1 MEWLLALQ
9 TCCLMLFSCWLV
21 FIGHSWITKDPYN
34 TWFTA
39 YYSIPIRMID
49 HLRFCIQS
57 CNKLEWSDLTI
68 HSPHPPPPN
77 KIFFKKINYR
87 LIHFLHLPTP
97 QIKQKLKEIKLQADS
112 FLEIKPISNTT
123 GKLYKKNRIILYQKN
138 RRNTYKYTL
147 YLLVITLQSSTEY
160 FNNSKKTKGQLVYYV
175 IKSEFFS
182 YCIYF

>member
-1 MEWLLALQ
+1 M
-9 TCCLMLFSCWLV
+9 V
-21 FIGHSWITKDPYN
+21 
-34 TWFTA
+34 
-39 YYSIPIRMID
+39 
-49 HLRFCIQS
+49 RF
-57 CNKLEWSDLTI
+57 DYTF
-68 HSPHPPPPN
+68 PTPPPPN

-160 FNNSKKTKGQLVYYV
+160 FNNSKKKKRTVSLLCHKIWVFFLLYLFLIFPICFTLTCMHLTKLYK
-175 IKSEFFS
+175 KSK
-182 YCIYF
+182 INVTN

>member
-68 HSPHPPPPN
+68 HSLHPPPN

-123 GKLYKKNRIILYQKN
+123 GKFKKNRIILYQKN